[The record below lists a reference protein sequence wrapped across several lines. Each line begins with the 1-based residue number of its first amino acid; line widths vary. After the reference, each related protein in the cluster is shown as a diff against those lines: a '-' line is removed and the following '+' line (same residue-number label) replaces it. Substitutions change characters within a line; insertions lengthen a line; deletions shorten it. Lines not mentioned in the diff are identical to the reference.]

1 MSKISTIEQIEALFM
16 PTAFE
21 IVKKQNPDID
31 DIDALSLSWKMLWS
45 ASDLYDEAVEDGQ
58 TESQALSQAFN
69 LFSNAYQSI
78 VS

>member
-1 MSKISTIEQIEALFM
+1 MSKISSIEQIEALFM

-31 DIDALSLSWKMLWS
+31 DIDALSLSSKMLWS
-45 ASDLYDEAVEDGQ
+45 ASDLYDGAIDNGQ

-78 VS
+78 AS

>member
-21 IVKKQNPDID
+21 IVKKENPDIED
-31 DIDALSLSWKMLWS
+31 MEALFLAWEMLWS
-45 ASDLYDEAVEDGQ
+45 ASDLYDKAVDNGQ
-58 TESQALSQAFN
+58 TQSQALSQAFN

-78 VS
+78 AS

>member
-31 DIDALSLSWKMLWS
+31 DIDALSLSWEMLWS
-45 ASDLYDEAVEDGQ
+45 ASDLYDEAIENGQ

-69 LFSNAYQSI
+69 LFSNAYQS
-78 VS
+78 VAS

>member
-31 DIDALSLSWKMLWS
+31 DIDALSLSWKILWS
-45 ASDLYDEAVEDGQ
+45 ASDLYDEAIENGQ
-58 TESQALSQAFN
+58 TESQALSTTFD

>member
-21 IVKKQNPDID
+21 IVKKQNPNID

-45 ASDLYDEAVEDGQ
+45 ASDVYDKAIEKGK
-58 TESQALSQAFN
+58 TESKAISKVLD
-69 LFSNAYQSI
+69 LFYNSYKSVAS
-78 VS
+78 

>member
-16 PTAFE
+16 TTAFE
-21 IVKKQNPDID
+21 IVKKENPDID

-45 ASDLYDEAVEDGQ
+45 ASDLYDEAVDNGQ
-58 TESQALSQAFN
+58 TESQALSIAFD

-78 VS
+78 AS

>member
-45 ASDLYDEAVEDGQ
+45 ASDLYDEAIDNGQ
-58 TESQALSQAFN
+58 TESQALSIAFD
-69 LFSNAYQSI
+69 LFSNTDQSI
-78 VS
+78 AS

>member
-1 MSKISTIEQIEALFM
+1 MSKISSIEQIEALFM

-45 ASDLYDEAVEDGQ
+45 ASDVYDKAIENGQ
-58 TESQALSQAFN
+58 TESQALSIAFD
-69 LFSNAYQSI
+69 LFSNSYQSI
-78 VS
+78 AS

>member
-1 MSKISTIEQIEALFM
+1 MSKISSIEQIEALFM

-31 DIDALSLSWKMLWS
+31 DTEALSLAWEMLWS
-45 ASDLYDEAVEDGQ
+45 ASDLYNKAVDNGQ
-58 TESQALSQAFN
+58 TESQALLQAFN

-78 VS
+78 AS

>member
-31 DIDALSLSWKMLWS
+31 DIDALSLSWKILWS
-45 ASDLYDEAVEDGQ
+45 GSDLYDEAIENGQ
-58 TESQALSQAFN
+58 TESQALSIAFD
-69 LFSNAYQSI
+69 LFSNTYQSI
-78 VS
+78 AS

>member
-31 DIDALSLSWKMLWS
+31 DIDALSLAMKMLWS
-45 ASDLYDEAVEDGQ
+45 ASDLYDEAIENGQ
-58 TESQALSQAFN
+58 IDSQALLQAFN

-78 VS
+78 AS

>member
-21 IVKKQNPDID
+21 IVKKRNPDID

-45 ASDLYDEAVEDGQ
+45 ASDLYDKAIEDGKI
-58 TESQALSQAFN
+58 ESQATNDIFN
-69 LFSNAYQSI
+69 LFLTKSCKL
-78 VS
+78 

>member
-21 IVKKQNPDID
+21 IVKKQNPNIEDME
-31 DIDALSLSWKMLWS
+31 ALFLSWKMLWS
-45 ASDLYDEAVEDGQ
+45 ASDLYDEAVENGQ
-58 TESQALSQAFN
+58 TDTQALSIAFD

-78 VS
+78 AS

>member
-31 DIDALSLSWKMLWS
+31 DIDALSLSWRMLWS
-45 ASDLYDEAVEDGQ
+45 ASDLYDEAVDNGQ

-69 LFSNAYQSI
+69 LFSNAYQFIAS
-78 VS
+78 